1 MTQPGRAPRGAGG
14 ARSAGH
20 AGGRRSL
27 RPTAM
32 AFLATF
38 ALVLAAA
45 CGAPPG
51 GPGPAPTP
59 DENGRPIVITSPRD
73 GGRVSGAVFFAAQP
87 LEPVPLADVA
97 LFVGGERVH
106 PTFPGESPLRVY
118 LIPRDHPEGPLQL
131 RARVRVGG
139 ATFEDAITVQVVHEP
154 PSTATVGAGGALLG
168 DREANGAVSTVAI
181 PPGVAGGATMSF
193 AAFSQ
198 DEVKAETGVDYD
210 ALGVTFLGA
219 QRIDGSAPTG
229 DRVLMTSGGFGPM
242 VQPGQTVV
250 SYRITGDLGRGTGEL
265 MVINGA
271 SVAPNGDVV
280 SNPAARPQAGAT
292 VASSVLGVTAS
303 ATPFLLEGL
312 PPGPPGTRLAFTVTG
327 INHLATYGYA
337 VRFRRAGGV
346 VGEVP
351 ALVGLGGDGRQYLLG
366 HVPSMAAGDV
376 NVELVALAG
385 DEVFAR
391 YTMRVTAAPPV
402 PADPKGLVDLAL
414 SEILDLADA
423 LDDAYLAQGIELDL
437 DPLRAVTQTARA
449 GWAARPASDPE
460 LQAVARLLAGGGQVG
475 SLAGAREVPSVTPS
489 SGALCLLLGFKYV
502 FDRDFHA
509 RAFQD
514 GDLYSVGFRAISSS
528 LTFDHWD
535 KMADRLED
543 TPFDCDPIAKELCEA
558 GIGPGC
564 GDDTVTPPD
573 APNDWRPRPD
583 PRGPDQNGPRTWWT
597 GMGSIVAPPGGPVGG
612 GAGGGGPGGSAL
624 SASSLRASAL
634 LPFEDGRLG
643 VRALVNGQ
651 PWPFATTIRSDG
663 YFYLPTIP
671 VGLPTTLVV
680 TDRVDFR
687 ECAVSVSGRATVSAK
702 LVYLDLDACLGPPID
717 PGDYTIVWVGDDG
730 DVDGAW
736 LDPANW
742 SPARVPNADDDVL
755 IPSVTNVVRL
765 PTAAAAASVR
775 SLDVRG
781 RLVARAGAL
790 TVTGD
795 ADVAALSSVHLS
807 GTTSSLAVGGTLR
820 VTSIEAA
827 GNVTLD
833 ADTLEVGALTL
844 TTVNGRVRLP
854 AGVSMTVTGGITW
867 SGGMLEG
874 DGTTVLAAGS
884 VSRKGGTGLIMAR
897 DGHLLDVRGRLD
909 VESSASL
916 ENSASLHVR
925 EGGEVRLVLAAPPTG
940 GFLADMGLGT
950 PGGGGTIVNDG
961 LITVRG
967 DGVRYRLA
975 PRLLHNRGVIAIEA
989 GATLRVGDLTTH
1001 QAEFHNEG
1009 AVTGAGAFVFARALA
1024 NRPFRHDAGATLAV
1038 PSVTLYALLD
1048 GANLQLAGTIATDH
1062 LTIHGGRARLPG
1074 DLALL
1079 HLTLDVAGTLE
1090 HDGLVTV
1097 ATQLDASASRNGFAG
1112 TGTTVVGAGATAQLA
1127 NVAGWNVVIGAGHTL
1142 RVLGTATWL
1151 PGPSAGLAIE
1161 PEGELHVV
1169 GTFVVQNDLPV
1180 TGGGAIR
1187 NAGTIRKE
1195 IATGTSDWTGACYV
1209 AEGGGA
1215 VVLDAGAIDLGGGC

>member
-139 ATFEDAITVQVVHEP
+139 ATFEDTITVQVVHEP

-198 DEVKAETGVDYD
+198 EEVKAETGVDYD

-327 INHLATYGYA
+327 INHLATHGYA

-414 SEILDLADA
+414 AEILDLADA

-437 DPLRAVTQTARA
+437 DPLRAFTQTARA

-564 GDDTVTPPD
+564 
-573 APNDWRPRPD
+573 A
-583 PRGPDQNGPRTWWT
+583 GPGH
-597 GMGSIVAPPGGPVGG
+597 GG
-612 GAGGGGPGGSAL
+612 GAARLAGQADLRQGAGGLQHRQVGPADLGHLGGHGRQAHGGPGQRRRHPGGQAMHS
-624 SASSLRASAL
+624 RHGGRGMHG
-634 LPFEDGRLG
+634 PGNRLG
-643 VRALVNGQ
+643 EPHPVQVGQRADLGGRMGQ
-651 PWPFATTIRSDG
+651 VVAHGLDGFARGLDRLRRPGADTFGQGAHESDAMRAKG
-663 YFYLPTIP
+663 DPSQQGRHRLYCGRDG
-671 VGLPTTLVV
+671 GLHCGQLG
-680 TDRVDFR
+680 TDSRPCLR
-687 ECAVSVSGRATVSAK
+687 RRRI
-702 LVYLDLDACLGPPID
+702 DLRQGFSQARGGNLGLGQCLGVHD
-717 PGDYTIVWVGDDG
+717 LGGRG
-730 DVDGAW
+730 LSRHG
-736 LDPANW
+736 LELG
-742 SPARVPNADDDVL
+742 RGFDDVL
-755 IPSVTNVVRL
+755 QPL
-765 PTAAAAASVR
+765 
-775 SLDVRG
+775 
-781 RLVARAGAL
+781 
-790 TVTGD
+790 
-795 ADVAALSSVHLS
+795 
-807 GTTSSLAVGGTLR
+807 
-820 VTSIEAA
+820 
-827 GNVTLD
+827 
-833 ADTLEVGALTL
+833 
-844 TTVNGRVRLP
+844 
-854 AGVSMTVTGGITW
+854 
-867 SGGMLEG
+867 
-874 DGTTVLAAGS
+874 
-884 VSRKGGTGLIMAR
+884 R
-897 DGHLLDVRGRLD
+897 DG
-909 VESSASL
+909 
-916 ENSASLHVR
+916 
-925 EGGEVRLVLAAPPTG
+925 
-940 GFLADMGLGT
+940 
-950 PGGGGTIVNDG
+950 PG
-961 LITVRG
+961 
-967 DGVRYRLA
+967 
-975 PRLLHNRGVIAIEA
+975 
-989 GATLRVGDLTTH
+989 
-1001 QAEFHNEG
+1001 
-1009 AVTGAGAFVFARALA
+1009 
-1024 NRPFRHDAGATLAV
+1024 
-1038 PSVTLYALLD
+1038 
-1048 GANLQLAGTIATDH
+1048 
-1062 LTIHGGRARLPG
+1062 
-1074 DLALL
+1074 
-1079 HLTLDVAGTLE
+1079 
-1090 HDGLVTV
+1090 
-1097 ATQLDASASRNGFAG
+1097 
-1112 TGTTVVGAGATAQLA
+1112 
-1127 NVAGWNVVIGAGHTL
+1127 
-1142 RVLGTATWL
+1142 
-1151 PGPSAGLAIE
+1151 
-1161 PEGELHVV
+1161 
-1169 GTFVVQNDLPV
+1169 
-1180 TGGGAIR
+1180 
-1187 NAGTIRKE
+1187 
-1195 IATGTSDWTGACYV
+1195 
-1209 AEGGGA
+1209 
-1215 VVLDAGAIDLGGGC
+1215 